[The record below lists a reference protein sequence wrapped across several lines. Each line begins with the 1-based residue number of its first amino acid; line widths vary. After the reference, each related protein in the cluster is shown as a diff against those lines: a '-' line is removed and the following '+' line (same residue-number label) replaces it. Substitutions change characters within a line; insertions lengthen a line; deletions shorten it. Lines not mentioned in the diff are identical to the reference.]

1 VRWHRELC
9 NRASLHVVSR
19 ERFVLPA
26 WQRAGWKNLSSD
38 TLVAYVN
45 FKRALA
51 ELLVCPPGK
60 PGFAAALHG
69 FLQAVAQQRIED
81 EQVLMPAL
89 RKALDVADRRTVFND
104 IEALY
109 ENAPVRTDEPASP
122 EPGQLSVHALLDE
135 AQVVLSSL
143 PNDASASRAS

>member
-1 VRWHRELC
+1 MRWYRELC

-26 WQRAGWKNLSSD
+26 WQRAGWRNLSSD

-69 FLQAVAQQRIED
+69 FLQAVAQQRTED

-89 RKALDVADRRTVFND
+89 RKALDVTDRRTVFND

-109 ENAPVRTDEPASP
+109 ENAPVQTDVPASP
-122 EPGQLSVHALLDE
+122 EPGQPPVQALLDE

-143 PNDASASRAS
+143 PHDTGESRAP